1 MDQKHQEISVNTFL
15 VAEHVVRIVF
25 NGTRRNNMSLLSSF
39 EPFRIDGQEEHVF
52 FQLTVDD
59 SLLPV
64 RENRERIGKFDTGN
78 GDTVVERLADGGY
91 QYIIKDI
98 TGSECCLVRTNKDF
112 SQCYCALK
120 GNFDMRR
127 FGLNN
132 ALMLIFAFAGSF
144 KQTLLVHASLVRH
157 HGYGYA
163 FIAKSG
169 TGKSTQVSSW
179 LRYIPDCDLMNDDNP
194 IIRIVD
200 GAAYIYGSP
209 WSGKTPCYR
218 QVKAPLGAVTRI
230 DRAPSNSIEQL
241 PPIEAFAS
249 FLPSCSSMKWDEDI
263 FNAICDTVTK
273 VVETTAIY
281 TLHCL
286 PDREAAILC
295 HKTISK

>member
-39 EPFRIDGQEEHVF
+39 EPFRIDGQDEHVF

-59 SLLPV
+59 TLLPV

-91 QYIIKDI
+91 QYIIKDQ
-98 TGSECCLVRTNKDF
+98 GSECCLVRKNKDC